1 MKKTYIAPELE
12 IVNFVSLQRLA
23 YIPDFDLDDVINGDK
38 LVSAGNGVG
47 DPRDAEA
54 PNVQ

>member
-12 IVNFVSLQRLA
+12 IVNFVSMQGLA